1 MACGQGKTCRQE
13 SEWSGAQALKQMA
26 GELDGPRLEVRGG
39 QAKRLVVFLHG
50 YGADGNDLID
60 IGRAWQGLLPETAF
74 VSPHAPEP
82 CGQAP
87 VGRQWFPLFTRAA
100 NERWEGARKAA
111 PALDRFLDAELA
123 RHKLPPE
130 ALALVGFSQ
139 GTMMSLHAGLRRAV
153 PPAAIVGY
161 SGLFVLPDNAEPSAV
176 ATEIKSRPPVLLIH
190 GDEDQLIPPQAL
202 FQSAQALSALEV
214 PVEWHMSTGVGHGID
229 QEGLRHGGEFLA
241 RRFGLR
247 R

>member
-1 MACGQGKTCRQE
+1 
-13 SEWSGAQALKQMA
+13 MA
-26 GELDGPRLEVRGG
+26 GDIDGPRLPPRGG

-50 YGADGNDLID
+50 YGADGNDLIE
-60 IGRAWQGLLPETAF
+60 IGKAWQPLLPDTAF

-87 VGRQWFPLFTRAA
+87 TGRQWFDLFTRAQD
-100 NERWEGARKAA
+100 ERWNGARKAA
-111 PALDRFLDAELA
+111 PVLERFLDAELA
-123 RHKLPPE
+123 RHKLPPQ

-139 GTMMSLHAGLRRAV
+139 GTMMSLHVGLRRAV

-161 SGLFVLPDNAEPSAV
+161 SGLFVLPEGAEPTAV
-176 ATEIKSRPPVLLIH
+176 QGEIKSRPPVLLVH

-202 FQSAQALSALEV
+202 FQSAQDLAALEV
-214 PVEWHMSTGVGHGID
+214 PVEWHMSPGVGHGID

-241 RRFGLR
+241 KRFGLMR
-247 R
+247 